1 LPKKRRICRL
11 STVPRK
17 PDASPQT
24 LLVLAGLLE
33 APDAWHYGYDLS
45 RRLGLRSGTLY
56 PILVRL
62 ADRGCLET
70 CWVEPERAGRP
81 PRHTYRLTAEGR
93 ALARS
98 RLESVPAARAAAGR
112 PAARQLAG
120 G

>member
-1 LPKKRRICRL
+1 MPRR
-11 STVPRK
+11 

-24 LLVLAGLLE
+24 LQVLSALLE
-33 APDAWHYGYDLS
+33 TPEAWHYGYALS

-70 CWVEPERAGRP
+70 RWVEPERAGRP

-93 ALARS
+93 ALARA
-98 RLESVPAARAAAGR
+98 RLAAARPAPERRAGR
-112 PAARQLAG
+112 EVAG
-120 G
+120 